1 MIVLDTNVVSEFMQP
16 DPDGRVHAWLDE
28 LRTQEVWT
36 AAPVVAELSLG
47 IALLPVGAKR
57 RLLTENFA
65 RVLDGFRERILPFAT
80 PDAIEYGRIV
90 AGRRAAGRPIS
101 IGDAQIAAIAVRADA
116 VIATRNVRDFE
127 GTGARV
133 VNPWLPEEER

>member
-16 DPDGRVHAWLDE
+16 DPDDGVRAWLDGH
-28 LRTQEVWT
+28 RATDVWT
-36 AAPVVAELSLG
+36 TAIVVAELSLG
-47 IALLPVGAKR
+47 IALLPAGTRRR
-57 RLLTENFA
+57 RLTEGFA
-65 RVLDGFRERILPFAT
+65 RALDGFGARILHFGAA
-80 PDAIEYGRIV
+80 DAIEYGRIV

-116 VIATRNVRDFE
+116 IIATRNVRDFE

-133 VNPWLPEEER
+133 IDPWLPEEH